1 MKTELIFGELSGG
14 GGGTEH
20 TIKVTLNH
28 TGAYGTSITF
38 TVSLDGTQ
46 AATKTI
52 TATNA
57 GRNYDDN
64 LDFTVDGKT
73 LNMRVYATQPS
84 GTSVLPIY
92 YELTKNGAT
101 LLSSSYKGQAD
112 IGLAGTNE
120 YTFTL
125 AI

>member
-73 LNMRVYATQPS
+73 LTKS
-84 GTSVLPIY
+84 FSCSSVL
-92 YELTKNGAT
+92 
-101 LLSSSYKGQAD
+101 
-112 IGLAGTNE
+112 IGTVYVLYLAPS
-120 YTFTL
+120 L
-125 AI
+125 